1 MKNNKDNVLKQ
12 KLASVWNVPP
22 MPQGSRQRFLD
33 KLKHD
38 CKPRHKRRGLY
49 IGLPAAVAAVVA
61 TLVMLIVKPETTE
74 DAAPTHMELTIAE
87 IKGYYKAKMW
97 SESEYIIMLTDGLD
111 EETRQSLLQEV
122 NKLEQGSDSLAESLL
137 EEPISDDLKIRYI
150 TQVYISHLRSMQQ
163 IHNML
168 NELTAQK

>member
-1 MKNNKDNVLKQ
+1 
-12 KLASVWNVPP
+12 
-22 MPQGSRQRFLD
+22 
-33 KLKHD
+33 
-38 CKPRHKRRGLY
+38 
-49 IGLPAAVAAVVA
+49 
-61 TLVMLIVKPETTE
+61 MLIVKPETTE
-74 DAAPTHMELTIAE
+74 DAAPTQMELTIAE